1 MATVGQS
8 TPKPGFLINH
18 SRNHPLLL
26 SQKLWQLRVFLKVI
40 KAHKVWFT
48 NTTIQSIHF
57 YWNMYMTVQ
66 FPNLWLHCELQS
78 KINKWSMTIAF
89 HQDSSN
95 IVITAFIPPLLH
107 TLTFD
112 VLSMANNP
120 KKKLLHSLWIFQ
132 IFDAINRKQFSFI
145 NDIQSLNKFI
155 RFGQA
160 FIKLLESFPLR
171 RMVLLI
177 HNQL

>member
-26 SQKLWQLRVFLKVI
+26 SQKLRVFLKVI

-48 NTTIQSIHF
+48 NTAIQSIHF

-171 RMVLLI
+171 WMVLLI

>member
-1 MATVGQS
+1 MAANALQNCNSPNIGQGFVIRMATVGQS

-48 NTTIQSIHF
+48 NTAIQSIHF

-95 IVITAFIPPLLH
+95 IVITAFITPLLH
-107 TLTFD
+107 TVAFD
-112 VLSMANNP
+112 VLSMTNNP
-120 KKKLLHSLWIFQ
+120 KKTSSFTLNISNLWC
-132 IFDAINRKQFSFI
+132 N
-145 NDIQSLNKFI
+145 
-155 RFGQA
+155 
-160 FIKLLESFPLR
+160 
-171 RMVLLI
+171 
-177 HNQL
+177 